1 MHLPL
6 GGSITDLGLEGFDPA
21 QRPSLLSRLAWRMGR
36 APLHPAIEITE
47 SWDHPILDLSNV
59 AAPQSERPEDP
70 GHALNNSACHAHQ
83 FVVARGRDIGM
94 LRLSA
99 GVFAPELGLIDQF
112 NVGGAAYVPASQ
124 LMSDIGEDR
133 TLAPSA
139 IERAP
144 GLSIPFCH
152 YGYQAFGHFILDG
165 LLQVYLFRDVLA
177 SGEAKLAYWPLA
189 QAWMEP
195 LLDRCGVPAG
205 SRRVLKKPAVL
216 FEQAGLSSA
225 LAAQG
230 VYYPGAFSAP
240 FFAWLREVLV
250 GPRTETPSHWAKVY
264 IRRNGGSGAR
274 AVRNQDALEAMLA
287 ERGFTIVDP
296 TSMDIASQAQ
306 AIAGAE
312 VLVSAWG
319 SGQTLAPLLGGA
331 RRVIELTPDTVTDPW
346 FLRQAAVHGLNY
358 WPVLHKASATGEI
371 EADLPRILQA
381 LEG

>member
-6 GGSITDLGLEGFDPA
+6 GGSFTDLGLEGFDPA
-21 QRPSLLSRLAWRMGR
+21 QRSSLVSRLAWRLGR
-36 APLHPAIEITE
+36 APLRPALNVTQ
-47 SWDHPILDLSNV
+47 SWDHPIQDLSNV
-59 AAPQSERPEDP
+59 VAAQAERPEDP
-70 GHALNNSACHAHQ
+70 GHALNSADCHAHR
-83 FVVARGRDIGM
+83 FIVARGRDIGM

-112 NVGGAAYVPASQ
+112 NVGGAANAPASQ
-124 LMSDIGEDR
+124 LIADIGEDR
-133 TLAPSA
+133 TLAASA
-139 IERAP
+139 IERVP

-195 LLDRCGVPAG
+195 LLERCGVPAG
-205 SRRVLKKPAVL
+205 SRRVLRKPAAV

-225 LAAQG
+225 LAGQG

-240 FFAWLREVLV
+240 FFAWLREALV
-250 GPRTETPSHWAKVY
+250 GPRIENPSEWAKVY

-274 AVRNQDALEAMLA
+274 AVRNQDALEAMLV

-296 TSMDIASQAQ
+296 TGMDIASQAQ
-306 AIAGAE
+306 AIAKAE

-331 RRVIELTPDTVTDPW
+331 RRVIELTPDNVTDPW
-346 FLRQAAVHGLNY
+346 FLRQAAVHGLDY
-358 WPVLHKASATGEI
+358 WPVLHEASAAGEI
-371 EADLPRILQA
+371 EADLPAIVRA
-381 LEG
+381 LEA